1 MLSTLSIADRWNDIL
16 SSIRWIV
23 LHESLG
29 IDANLISGLIVAVV
43 GPRVLNDTLPINE
56 CFESLGEWHKIVAGL
71 FSR

>member
-29 IDANLISGLIVAVV
+29 IDTNLIADLIVAVV
-43 GPRVLNDTLPINE
+43 G
-56 CFESLGEWHKIVAGL
+56 SKSAK
-71 FSR
+71 